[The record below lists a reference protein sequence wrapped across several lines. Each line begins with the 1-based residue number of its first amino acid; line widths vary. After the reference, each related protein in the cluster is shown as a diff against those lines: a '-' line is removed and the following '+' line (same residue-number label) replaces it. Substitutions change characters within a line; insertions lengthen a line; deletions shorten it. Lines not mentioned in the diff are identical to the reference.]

1 MLYFLSKASTKDM
14 PHYNGIVNW
23 FRQCSV
29 NHTHTHTTW
38 ASYLFYP
45 TLRKISKKTSEAH
58 SLPVFH
64 RTAAPWEYSIIYN
77 TPHNKQNRIRR

>member
-29 NHTHTHTTW
+29 NHTHTHTPPGPHTY
-38 ASYLFYP
+38 S
-45 TLRKISKKTSEAH
+45 TLH
-58 SLPVFH
+58 
-64 RTAAPWEYSIIYN
+64 WE
-77 TPHNKQNRIRR
+77 R